1 MANHRRQRQLLATV
15 GILIAI
21 TTSAC
26 STADG
31 PSKPQPPSSTTT
43 SEHNMAATS
52 GPGGGL
58 PSAHVHG
65 VARNPADGLVYLATH
80 DGLFRISEEAAPAR
94 VGPVIDLM
102 GFTIAGPN
110 HFYAS
115 GHPGPGVDLPDP
127 VGLIETTDGGNT
139 WIPRSR
145 QGQSDFHTLTSSPAG
160 IVGFDG
166 KQMATTT
173 DGRTWHQITP
183 PAGAHAV
190 AASPDGTVLLV
201 TSPSGL
207 ARSTDKGQTW
217 QPAQTALLLQ
227 LAAWADATTVVGV
240 GPDGRIATS
249 TDAAATWKAQ
259 AGIGAPPHAL
269 GAHRAKDGSVEI
281 LAVTD
286 AGLVR
291 STDNGTTFTPYGHG
305 RPVPTIPGR

>member
-1 MANHRRQRQLLATV
+1 MANHRRHRQLFVTV
-15 GILIAI
+15 GILVVL

-31 PSKPQPPSSTTT
+31 PGQPLPSSSIIG
-43 SEHNMAATS
+43 SEHDMAAS
-52 GPGGGL
+52 PGLGGGL

-65 VARNPADGLVYLATH
+65 VGRNPADGLVYLATH
-80 DGLFRISEEAAPAR
+80 DGLFRISEDAAPVR
-94 VGPVIDLM
+94 VGPVVDLM

-145 QGQSDFHTLTSSPAG
+145 QGESDFHTLTSSPAG

-166 KQMATTT
+166 RQMAMTT
-173 DGRTWHQITP
+173 DGRTWQQITP
-183 PAGAHAV
+183 PAAAHAV
-190 AASPDGTVLLV
+190 AASPDGASLLV

-207 ARSTDKGQTW
+207 ARSTDKGRTW
-217 QPAQTALLLQ
+217 QQPQTPLLLQ
-227 LAAWADATTVVGV
+227 LVAWADATNVVGV

-249 TDAAATWKAQ
+249 TDAAATWKAG
-259 AGIGAPPHAL
+259 ASAGAPPYAL

-291 STDNGTTFTPYGHG
+291 STDNGTTFTPYG
-305 RPVPTIPGR
+305 R

>member
-1 MANHRRQRQLLATV
+1 MANHPRRRQLLATI
-15 GILIAI
+15 GILVAI

-31 PSKPQPPSSTTT
+31 PGEPQSPSSTIAAG
-43 SEHNMAATS
+43 HNMAAGT

-65 VARNPADGLVYLATH
+65 VGRNAADGLVYLATH
-80 DGLFRISEEAAPAR
+80 DGLFRISEGAATVR

-139 WIPRSR
+139 WSPRSR

-173 DGRTWHQITP
+173 DGRTWQQITP

-190 AASPDGTVLLV
+190 ATSPDGSVLLV

-217 QPAQTALLLQ
+217 HQPQTPLVLQ
-227 LAAWADATTVVGV
+227 LVAWADATTVVGV
-240 GPDGRIATS
+240 GPDGSIATS

-269 GAHRAKDGSVEI
+269 GAHRVTDGSMEI
-281 LAVTD
+281 LAVTG

-291 STDNGTTFTPYGHG
+291 STDNGTTFTPYG
-305 RPVPTIPGR
+305 R

>member
-1 MANHRRQRQLLATV
+1 MANHRRQRQLLVTV
-15 GILIAI
+15 GILVAI
-21 TTSAC
+21 ITSAC

-31 PSKPQPPSSTTT
+31 PGKPQPPSSITA
-43 SEHNMAATS
+43 SEHDMAAS
-52 GPGGGL
+52 ASPAGGL

-80 DGLFRISEEAAPAR
+80 DGLFRISEGAAPAR
-94 VGPVIDLM
+94 VGPVIDFM
-102 GFTIAGPN
+102 GFTIVGPN

-139 WIPRSR
+139 WIQRSR
-145 QGQSDFHTLTSSPAG
+145 QGQSDFHTLTSSIAG

-166 KQMATTT
+166 KQMATTI
-173 DGRTWHQITP
+173 DGRTWQQINP

-190 AASPDGTVLLV
+190 AASPDGAVLLV

-217 QPAQTALLLQ
+217 QLAQTPLLLR

-259 AGIGAPPHAL
+259 ASVGAPPHAL

-281 LAVTD
+281 LAVTE

-291 STDNGTTFTPYGHG
+291 STDNGTTFSPYGH
-305 RPVPTIPGR
+305 